1 MALRQL
7 QQAALAKQAEH
18 LLCQKVSQDSTP
30 NLQNFRQVGPALDF
44 DAQMKIAPNTLG
56 DSAAYLQDV
65 TVRRE
70 YPPPP
75 TRFHADPKGCV

>member
-1 MALRQL
+1 ML
-7 QQAALAKQAEH
+7 
-18 LLCQKVSQDSTP
+18 
-30 NLQNFRQVGPALDF
+30 NLQNFRQVMEPALDF
-44 DAQMKIAPNTLG
+44 ETQIKIAPNTLG

-70 YPPPP
+70 YRPPP